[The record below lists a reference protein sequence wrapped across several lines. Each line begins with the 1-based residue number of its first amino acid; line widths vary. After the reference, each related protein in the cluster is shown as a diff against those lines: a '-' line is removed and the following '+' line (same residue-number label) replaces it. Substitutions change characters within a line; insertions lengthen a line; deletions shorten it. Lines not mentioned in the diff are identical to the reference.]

1 MDQLLKLLTLLYDKT
16 MNNTTDLTQKS
27 PVEFHNPTPDIQFA
41 IYGLIVPVI
50 TVSGMLANFVSI
62 IIFKRPSMRSVV
74 NTYLAGL
81 SCFDLAVLLFAMVLY
96 PSMSYC
102 LSLHMQAACTVFKYG
117 ALIVYPMSLAARFGS
132 VWSCV
137 FITIDRFIAVAF
149 PLQRR

>member
-1 MDQLLKLLTLLYDKT
+1 
-16 MNNTTDLTQKS
+16 MNISADPTQKS

-41 IYGLIVPVI
+41 IYGLIVPII

-62 IIFKRPSMRSVV
+62 IIFNRPSMRSVV

-81 SCFDLAVLLFAMVLY
+81 SCFDFAVLLFSMMLY
-96 PSMSYC
+96 PPMSYC
-102 LSLHMQAACTVFKYG
+102 LSLHMQPACTVFKYG
-117 ALIVYPMSLAARFGS
+117 ALVLYPMSLIARFGS